1 MYPQLQSSGLKIYI
15 YIYDFQNKLKGYIKR
30 KKKGKKKTLNG
41 HLFSINSK
49 RRRLGKKIII
59 E

>member
-30 KKKGKKKTLNG
+30 KKKGKKTLNG

-49 RRRLGKKIII
+49 RQRLGKKIII